1 MEKSPRFSLDD
12 PLQVVALAIELEQH
26 CSLLYQEWARR
37 FKPYDRNVSALL
49 QELAEEEVAHARE
62 FHTLLKE
69 IAEETPDSRT
79 GTHFRPV
86 LSGLS
91 GSSSGTSSGS
101 PSGVPPAF
109 PPEFAACIKGLD
121 SIQDHFF
128 VTGPVM
134 ATTILEAALK
144 IEELTRQIYEDLGA
158 TAGSEVAAVCRRLH
172 ALETSHAA
180 ALEQRLAAE
189 RQKLPVT

>member
-1 MEKSPRFSLDD
+1 MDKSPRFSLDD

-49 QELAEEEVAHARE
+49 QELAEEEQAHARE
-62 FHTLLKE
+62 FHKLLKE
-69 IAEETPDSRT
+69 IAEETPDNSRT
-79 GTHFRPV
+79 GAP
-86 LSGLS
+86 SAAN
-91 GSSSGTSSGS
+91 
-101 PSGVPPAF
+101 PSGDPPAF
-109 PPEFAACIKGLD
+109 PPAFAACIEGLD

-158 TAGSEVAAVCRRLH
+158 TAGAEVAAACRRLH

-180 ALEQRLAAE
+180 ALAQRLAAE